1 MVEMVL
7 VMAELLSLFLSPVG
21 SLGGYRG
28 PSRLSGALRSGIS
41 RLATSSCGRLL
52 S

>member
-7 VMAELLSLFLSPVG
+7 VMAELLSLFLSPGG
-21 SLGGYRG
+21 SLGLHRD
-28 PSRLSGALRSGIS
+28 PARLSGALRSGIS
-41 RLATSSCGRLL
+41 RPATSSCGRLR